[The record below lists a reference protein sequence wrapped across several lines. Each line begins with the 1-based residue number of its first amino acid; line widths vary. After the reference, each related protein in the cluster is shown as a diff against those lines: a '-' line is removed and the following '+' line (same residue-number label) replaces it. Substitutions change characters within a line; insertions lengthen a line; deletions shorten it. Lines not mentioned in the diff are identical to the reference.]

1 MMAAE
6 DSTHLTL
13 LFQSCR
19 VWRTLSLLKYIYC
32 VLVFSHTTILLD
44 CGDVRIPKLK
54 KTATEY
60 LRLKTELNRTN
71 ILKSKPT
78 QPLKMKN

>member
-1 MMAAE
+1 
-6 DSTHLTL
+6 
-13 LFQSCR
+13 
-19 VWRTLSLLKYIYC
+19 
-32 VLVFSHTTILLD
+32 
-44 CGDVRIPKLK
+44 VRIPKLK

-78 QPLKMKN
+78 QPLKMKNDSKAKECGQD